1 MRPSRLLLLF
11 FCLLISQSVFAL
23 RCGHELVELGNSKND
38 VVYKCG
44 DPDSIDTHL
53 ERRSVSHYSSESNYF
68 GDGATVYPNTATN
81 IGLQQYAE
89 VDVVVE
95 EWVYD
100 FGRRRLQQY
109 LRFENGRLKELK
121 TLDRGH

>member
-1 MRPSRLLLLF
+1 MQPSKLLLLSL
-11 FCLLISQSVFAL
+11 CLLASQTAFAL
-23 RCGHELVELGNSKND
+23 RCGHHLVELGNSKND

-44 DPDSIDTHL
+44 EPYSIDSHI
-53 ERRSVSHYSSESNYF
+53 ERRSVSHYANEAQYL
-68 GDGATVYPNTATN
+68 GDGITLYPNTATH

-109 LRFENGRLKELK
+109 LRFENGRLKDMK